1 LKHNNRTDTVLA
13 GIKNSPGIRHLELVR
28 TTGIPNSTI
37 SYYIKKLEKNK
48 QISVQKSSKSCRFF
62 VPELSEIQRRVIVML
77 RYKNTRI
84 ILLALKKNEMPFSS
98 LVKQLEKHPSTI
110 SINLK
115 KLVNSDLVEK
125 IGRDKFAI
133 KNKDDIKR
141 TINKFE
147 SKTLLFVSISWYGI
161 FQNCTNFVLFDFGV
175 II

>member
-1 LKHNNRTDTVLA
+1 MKYNNRIDTVLS
-13 GIKNSPGIRHLELVR
+13 GIKNSPGIRHRELVR

-37 SYYIKKLEKNK
+37 SYYIKKLEKNQ
-48 QISVQKSSKSCRFF
+48 QISVQKLSKSCRFF

-84 ILLALKKNEMPFSS
+84 ILLALKKDEMSFSS
-98 LVKQLEKHPSTI
+98 LVKQLGKHPSTI
-110 SINLK
+110 SVNLK

-125 IGRDKFAI
+125 IGSDKFAI
-133 KNKDDIKR
+133 KNRDVIKR
-141 TINKFE
+141 IISKFE
-147 SKTLLFVSISWYGI
+147 SKTLLLVSISCYSI

>member
-1 LKHNNRTDTVLA
+1 
-13 GIKNSPGIRHLELVR
+13 
-28 TTGIPNSTI
+28 
-37 SYYIKKLEKNK
+37 
-48 QISVQKSSKSCRFF
+48 
-62 VPELSEIQRRVIVML
+62 
-77 RYKNTRI
+77 
-84 ILLALKKNEMPFSS
+84 
-98 LVKQLEKHPSTI
+98 
-110 SINLK
+110 
-115 KLVNSDLVEK
+115 LVEK